1 MFSRLLLRVATRVE
15 EFGLA
20 ELLPVRQMKLVNLFL
35 VHLRLNPASNG
46 IRQVTEPDRAHRLAT
61 GSAGQDGGSAYRK
74 DRRADLFR
82 DDCKRERMI
91 AQEGLWSDEKSGG
104 QNQ

>member
-35 VHLRLNPASNG
+35 VHLRLNPASTG
-46 IRQVTEPDRAHRLAT
+46 TRQVTEPDRT
-61 GSAGQDGGSAYRK
+61 GSRLVVRGKTAAVHTEKIEGPTSSVMTARESA
-74 DRRADLFR
+74 
-82 DDCKRERMI
+82 
-91 AQEGLWSDEKSGG
+91 
-104 QNQ
+104 